1 MSQPNQYDAVLGGN
15 SPGPRQGSAV
25 MGVAN
30 RYSEPEHRQFC
41 LDMAAAQIPV
51 RHYGGRFFWSGPA
64 ARVADIQD
72 VLSCTKVKCLW
83 DESGGSFVVYP
94 RAYSPESIGKMMH
107 QLNEENLFPI
117 YATAKC
123 GSSSYKRLV
132 DAFFEVIRIELGC
145 QVVEK

>member
-1 MSQPNQYDAVLGGN
+1 MAQPNQYDAVLGGN
-15 SPGPRQGSAV
+15 SSAPPPGSAV
-25 MGVAN
+25 MGIAN

-41 LDMAAAQIPV
+41 LDMAAAKIPV
-51 RHYGGRFFWSGPA
+51 SHYGGRFFWSGPA

-83 DESGGSFVVYP
+83 DESGGGFVVYP

-117 YATAKC
+117 YSSAQC

-132 DAFFEVIRIELGC
+132 DAFLEVIRVELGC